1 MKIIILFLLLIS
13 NSLFGQ
19 SLVINKFFNSGQS
32 SGLNDAVELLI
43 IERNLNLQGMI
54 LKDFSSSM
62 NNDNGGKFRFKENP
76 LWSKLPSGTLVV
88 IRVNN
93 QTIDIDT
100 SDYVVDV
107 GLKDTLFFE
116 QMGTGIFDI
125 ATTELVMIKAAGSDT
140 AGVSG
145 SIHAFSS
152 GTAGTF
158 FNSTPEPKL
167 RSTRGAGAGKFA
179 YAKNSN
185 SLISDFN
192 GLDADTS
199 SNLILG
205 QPNNETNAIFINRL
219 RTGETSV
226 KRDEAQPTK
235 SFELFDNFP
244 NPFNPT
250 TTIAFKLNKVSD
262 IELSV
267 YNLIGQKIST
277 LTKGVYSSGYYEIK
291 FNGEN
296 LESGIYIY
304 NLKTS
309 EGSSFK
315 KMVLIK

>member
-1 MKIIILFLLLIS
+1 M
-13 NSLFGQ
+13 
-19 SLVINKFFNSGQS
+19 
-32 SGLNDAVELLI
+32 
-43 IERNLNLQGMI
+43 
-54 LKDFSSSM
+54 
-62 NNDNGGKFRFKENP
+62 P
-76 LWSKLPSGTLVV
+76 
-88 IRVNN
+88 
-93 QTIDIDT
+93 
-100 SDYVVDV
+100 
-107 GLKDTLFFE
+107 
-116 QMGTGIFDI
+116 
-125 ATTELVMIKAAGSDT
+125 
-140 AGVSG
+140 
-145 SIHAFSS
+145 
-152 GTAGTF
+152 
-158 FNSTPEPKL
+158 
-167 RSTRGAGAGKFA
+167 
-179 YAKNSN
+179 KNSN

-309 EGSSFK
+309 EGSS
-315 KMVLIK
+315 I